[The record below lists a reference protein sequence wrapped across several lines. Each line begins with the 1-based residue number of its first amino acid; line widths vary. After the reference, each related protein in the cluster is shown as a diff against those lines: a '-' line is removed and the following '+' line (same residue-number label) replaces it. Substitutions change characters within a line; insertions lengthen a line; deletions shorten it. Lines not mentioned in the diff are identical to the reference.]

1 MHYTTKII
9 SASTRMHPFVRNN
22 KRLLRYVNR
31 SDFAVTYLLVDL
43 ANKRRYADIGIKF
56 SDTSKLRNKANIIFH
71 AITRTVYTIQKCPK
85 IAKEIGKQSYKSK
98 AGNIFEMS
106 TFSRV
111 SIEEKWHRV
120 RYFRSS
126 RVKVRRLYMIQ
137 DEKDVCAQRAMC
149 IRRAI
154 AQKEMAWRV

>member
-1 MHYTTKII
+1 MYYTTKII

-22 KRLLRYVNR
+22 KRLLRYVNH

-43 ANKRRYADIGIKF
+43 ANKRVQILVLNSLIHLNYETKRISF
-56 SDTSKLRNKANIIFH
+56 S
-71 AITRTVYTIQKCPK
+71 RTVYTIQKCPK
-85 IAKEIGKQSYKSK
+85 IAKEIGKQLYKSK
-98 AGNIFEMS
+98 TGNIFEMS